1 MIDRLLQNRNMFLSL
16 REVNKL
22 YNANAEST
30 DFILNNGRI
39 RGRSLKLCKYFRG
52 LSITFVVLLK
62 NCIGQNG
69 GHLFSDMIRF
79 AFAIAPVNI
88 IFIQ

>member
-39 RGRSLKLCKYFRG
+39 
-52 LSITFVVLLK
+52 
-62 NCIGQNG
+62 
-69 GHLFSDMIRF
+69 
-79 AFAIAPVNI
+79 
-88 IFIQ
+88 